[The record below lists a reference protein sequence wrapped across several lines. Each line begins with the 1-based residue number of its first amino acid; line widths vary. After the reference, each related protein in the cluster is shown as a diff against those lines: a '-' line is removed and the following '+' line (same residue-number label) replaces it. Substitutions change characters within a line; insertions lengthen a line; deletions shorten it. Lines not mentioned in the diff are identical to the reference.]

1 MEKNMKIYSI
11 IPYNVKN
18 QYNKG
23 NFKQQTYNTAPP
35 PNSARIPTT
44 IQHLSFKGGL
54 NKELGQ
60 TIRQLGKLCQKNFSL
75 P

>member
-1 MEKNMKIYSI
+1 MKIYSI

-35 PNSARIPTT
+35 PEFGTNT
-44 IQHLSFKGGL
+44 INITISCIHRGL
-54 NKELGQ
+54 QYGFGADNQ
-60 TIRQLGKLCQKNFSL
+60 AA
-75 P
+75 